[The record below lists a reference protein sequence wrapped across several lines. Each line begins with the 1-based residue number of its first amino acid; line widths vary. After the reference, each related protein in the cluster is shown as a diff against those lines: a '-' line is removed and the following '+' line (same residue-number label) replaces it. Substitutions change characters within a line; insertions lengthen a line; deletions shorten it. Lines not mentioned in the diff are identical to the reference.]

1 MVMVGQHKVMERQLN
16 PEKIK
21 HHISH
26 LEEKHTDLNTRI
38 DQMERTGV
46 FDDIELEALKKE
58 RLHLKDEIE
67 RNKSKLA

>member
-1 MVMVGQHKVMERQLN
+1 MERKLT

-26 LEEKHTDLNTRI
+26 LEEHHADLDARI

-46 FDDIELEALKKE
+46 FDDIELESLKKE
-58 RLHLKDEIE
+58 RLHLKDEIAQLKAQHE
-67 RNKSKLA
+67 PRTA